1 MAEASGRDPSDAVS
15 VARIPVPAPD
25 GLPDVG
31 AMPAG
36 DLVGLW
42 ARVLVQARGMTVP
55 EVEAFAVRVVE
66 AAGRL
71 APARSGEI
79 AGARGG
85 ARAMA

>member
-1 MAEASGRDPSDAVS
+1 MST
-15 VARIPVPAPD
+15 ARLPVPAPD
-25 GLPDVG
+25 GLPDVA
-31 AMPAG
+31 AMPAA

-55 EVEAFAVRVVE
+55 EVESFTGRVVE

-79 AGARGG
+79 TGARG
-85 ARAMA
+85 A